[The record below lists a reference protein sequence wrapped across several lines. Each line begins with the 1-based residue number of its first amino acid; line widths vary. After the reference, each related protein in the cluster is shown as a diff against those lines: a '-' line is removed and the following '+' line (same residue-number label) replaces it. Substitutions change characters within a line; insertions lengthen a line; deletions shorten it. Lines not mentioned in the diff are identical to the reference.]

1 MLPSFYFSILMNKN
15 RILCVGNFL
24 GNHAEIEPVSQI
36 RIDVDII
43 ENFNHV
49 TIFMEEKS
57 SLERI
62 R

>member
-1 MLPSFYFSILMNKN
+1 MNKN
-15 RILCVGNFL
+15 RILCVGNFS